1 MKTNQKYNVVVPF
14 ELKTGRKV
22 LDSHRKQIDFYNLLL
37 RELKCM
43 PAIGLLFYSES
54 SLFEH
59 RMENPLICF
68 ENFNVHRNK
77 IVLNILNLYAEE
89 SIIRLP
95 ELPQTFDQCK
105 LCDVTIE
112 CAINRMDS

>member
-43 PAIGLLFYSES
+43 PAIGLLFYS
-54 SLFEH
+54 
-59 RMENPLICF
+59 
-68 ENFNVHRNK
+68 
-77 IVLNILNLYAEE
+77 
-89 SIIRLP
+89 
-95 ELPQTFDQCK
+95 
-105 LCDVTIE
+105 
-112 CAINRMDS
+112 